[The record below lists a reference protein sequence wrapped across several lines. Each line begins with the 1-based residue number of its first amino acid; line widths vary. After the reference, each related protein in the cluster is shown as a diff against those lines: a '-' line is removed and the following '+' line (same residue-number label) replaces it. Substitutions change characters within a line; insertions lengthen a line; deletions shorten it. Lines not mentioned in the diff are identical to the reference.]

1 MIPED
6 ELRSYDVEFIRY
18 LFDNVRQIEQNKY
31 DEMKI
36 ERKKQMI
43 DIQKKLSECSLFLS
57 LYVSFFLF
65 LAFKRSNGHERQ
77 TGNKSG

>member
-36 ERKKQMI
+36 ER
-43 DIQKKLSECSLFLS
+43 
-57 LYVSFFLF
+57 
-65 LAFKRSNGHERQ
+65 G
-77 TGNKSG
+77 KSK